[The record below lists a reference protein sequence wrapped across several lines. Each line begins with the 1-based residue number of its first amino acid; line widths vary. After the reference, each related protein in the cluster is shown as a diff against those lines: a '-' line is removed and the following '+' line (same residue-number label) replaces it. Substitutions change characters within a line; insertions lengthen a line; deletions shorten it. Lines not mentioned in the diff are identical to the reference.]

1 MKEQRSLSTKE
12 KKEIKLRVYICYTI
26 ITNHLLK
33 ETPTFLYKNH
43 VKKLK
48 IFVIK
53 IHSRNRE
60 NRAILIRCLATQIQS
75 FSKF

>member
-26 ITNHLLK
+26 ITNHLLE

-43 VKKLK
+43 AKKLK